1 MLNRRSVVF
10 AVIVASA
17 IAAATS
23 CVRLTTGVTSDAT
36 RLENRMPESGSGA
49 MGIVAVPTSMPS

>member
-17 IAAATS
+17 IAAAASCGQLTS
-23 CVRLTTGVTSDAT
+23 AVQSDAT

-49 MGIVAVPTSMPS
+49 IGVVAVPTSMPS